1 MSNEADTRRRRDGVE
16 FKVGDRVR
24 IKGREHLP
32 DGLGDIKRFIDSL
45 GLYYARLEMVNGT
58 EEEWKIDYLNHET
71 EIGQID
77 NHVSSTVDPW
87 QNQVGGNHY
96 SKLKIQPM
104 QYALANSLD
113 FAQATAIKYIT
124 RFRDKGGIADLE
136 KAKHTIDL
144 LIAHEQGKT
153 NVQE

>member
-1 MSNEADTRRRRDGVE
+1 MS
-16 FKVGDRVR
+16 
-24 IKGREHLP
+24 
-32 DGLGDIKRFIDSL
+32 
-45 GLYYARLEMVNGT
+45 
-58 EEEWKIDYLNHET
+58 ET
-71 EIGQID
+71 K
-77 NHVSSTVDPW
+77 DPW
-87 QNQVGGNHY
+87 QNQVGGDHY
-96 SKLKIQPM
+96 AKLKIQPM